1 MTDIFLSYSS
11 ADLDRVRP
19 IRDRL
24 AEQGFD
30 VFWDQK
36 LPPGI
41 DWDTWIR
48 QHLTKSK
55 CAVIVWSKNSVK
67 SDNVRH
73 EAMIAKQKGKFLPV
87 LIDELDVDEFP
98 MGLQASQGAKLVF
111 WSGDPHDDVW
121 VNLLREI
128 EDRLTPAWVK
138 QGMDRLE
145 AGYFAEQTRREAAEK
160 RNKALRDQIEIEAR
174 TQADLKHERDIAL
187 EEITTLKEQLASAAQ
202 HSASLEEQLAK
213 TIRERDLSLE
223 KLAAKNDELG
233 IVTDERNRALEERD
247 VAIKKRDLA
256 LQRMAK
262 AKEEAS
268 RKPPPP
274 PPAPSFI
281 EHLGQALQGMPNAK
295 EEVSRKPRQPPPAP
309 SFMEHMGQ
317 KVDAF
322 EDRFQN
328 WWNAQSN
335 VSKTVYAILSLFAGL
350 FVLAI
355 L

>member
-36 LPPGI
+36 LPPGV
-41 DWDTWIR
+41 DWDSWIR
-48 QHLTKSK
+48 QHLTQSR
-55 CAVIVWSKNSVK
+55 CAVIVWSRNSVK

-73 EAMIAKQKGKFLPV
+73 EAMIAKQKGKFIPV

-111 WSGDPHDDVW
+111 WSGDPQDDVW
-121 VNLLREI
+121 INLLREI

-138 QGMDRLE
+138 QAIDRLE

-160 RNKALRDQIEIEAR
+160 RNKTLRDQIEKEAR
-174 TQADLKHERDIAL
+174 TQADLKHERDLVLEQIA
-187 EEITTLKEQLASAAQ
+187 TLKEQLANAAQ
-202 HSASLEEQLAK
+202 HNASLEEQLAK
-213 TIRERDLSLE
+213 AIRECDLSRE
-223 KLAAKNDELG
+223 KLAAKDDELAT
-233 IVTDERNRALEERD
+233 VTDERNRALHERD
-247 VAIKKRDLA
+247 VAIKNRELA
-256 LQRMAK
+256 LQRIAK
-262 AKEEAS
+262 AE
-268 RKPPPP
+268 
-274 PPAPSFI
+274 
-281 EHLGQALQGMPNAK
+281 
-295 EEVSRKPRQPPPAP
+295 EEVSRKLPQPPPAS
-309 SFMEHMGQ
+309 SFMGHMGQ

-322 EDRFQN
+322 EDRFQK
-328 WWNAQSN
+328 WWNAQSP
-335 VSKTVYAILSLFAGL
+335 VSKTVYAILSFFAGL